1 MNLLSEIGIN
11 IDKYPELFAL
21 LVSVTQIDTLVLS
34 ECVRFVVLLTQTLLT
49 VGSAKPLWSSL

>member
-34 ECVRFVVLLTQTLLT
+34 ECVRFVVLVTQTLLT